1 VAMAITMLSRFAAWG
16 GLFFGGGNQRDEG
29 ENIFELLALIIL
41 APLAATLLQLAL
53 SRSREY
59 EADRSGARLIGDG
72 EPLARALSKLDAAS
86 QQIPMPYARREMAG
100 LYIVNP
106 LAGMNVSL
114 KGLFSDHPPT
124 ADRIA
129 RLRSREWAK

>member
-1 VAMAITMLSRFAAWG
+1 
-16 GLFFGGGNQRDEG
+16 
-29 ENIFELLALIIL
+29 
-41 APLAATLLQLAL
+41 
-53 SRSREY
+53 
-59 EADRSGARLIGDG
+59 
-72 EPLARALSKLDAAS
+72 
-86 QQIPMPYARREMAG
+86 MPYARREMAG

-106 LAGMNVSL
+106 LAGMNVSM